1 QESVLILREM
11 ILRYACTI
19 RCSGQTALPVCH
31 LAQILCPF
39 SCVRVRISKKGKAM
53 PPSTKTKIVAGK
65 SRLHWM
71 RTLSA
76 AVASFLAGAQ
86 PQSQPDL
93 VATKHSQVFYERG
106 VSPWAAPDF
115 GMLVES
121 DVSSKSSGIMH

>member
-1 QESVLILREM
+1 M

-19 RCSGQTALPVCH
+19 RCSVQTALPVCH
-31 LAQILCPF
+31 LAQILYPF
-39 SCVRVRISKKGKAM
+39 SCVRVRISNRPAQEKGKAM

-65 SRLHWM
+65 SRIHWM

-76 AVASFLAGAQ
+76 SVASFLAGARPQ
-86 PQSQPDL
+86 PQPDL
-93 VATKHSQVFYERG
+93 VTTKHSQVFDERG

-121 DVSSKSSGIMH
+121 DVRSKSYGMVP